1 MGYEGDMEEY
11 HQEMKLKEQF
21 KYKFTYTVPSGTYY
35 ANSMWGLLWEVY
47 SHRFSHFIKGEGWK
61 D

>member
-11 HQEMKLKEQF
+11 HQELKMKEQF
-21 KYKFTYTVPSGTYY
+21 KYKFTYTVPNGTYY
-35 ANSMWGLLWEVY
+35 ANSIWGLLWEVY
-47 SHRFSHFIKGEGWK
+47 THRLRHLFTHGRWM